1 MASSTDN
8 SANLDLT
15 TCSICFET
23 FKTPKYFPCLHSFCE
38 GCIKTYI
45 TTTFVQTKGGV
56 NCPVC
61 RMHVSKPQGVRI
73 EEWSSELPTNH
84 ILVSLI
90 DMNESK
96 LGQKLCM
103 PCSRENETESASSWC
118 INCGEALC
126 KLCERY
132 HRKQK
137 SSITHKLIDIGNYET
152 TDLQRNYVDIPCT
165 EHPDKNVEAYCRD
178 HSAICCMT
186 CAFLKHRNCKN
197 VGSIHDA
204 AEEMKKSREVEDFSD
219 ALQGFKNTLDAKL
232 QYTLDNLHEFDKDIE
247 KMKVD
252 VDTLFIKLSNH
263 LSQLKSDILSKIS
276 KIEKEVRPEIEDKHD
291 EIKCK
296 ISTIQNDLALFQ
308 TNMEYAPPAQFLQAM
323 EKLMEQRSILEQFVN
338 EESQKLKEIRV
349 TFDANE
355 KLLEIEKA
363 IKVFGEVDIRR
374 TNRTDMVR
382 STGKQV
388 DMSSVVPNLSSEVIV
403 QFAATGIAVLEN
415 SQLLLSNCGGKS
427 IELCDHQ
434 CSSVLSS
441 LSLPGYPCGIK
452 MTSDTEG
459 AVAVLGH
466 GLIIFNIKNNQIT
479 KIKEIR
485 TNVNRDFVYHQGKYY
500 VGCNKNIAV
509 YDSNHRKVRDIS
521 VDNNVD
527 YMAVRDDTSMCYTVF
542 GGRKLY
548 CITMDGTPVF
558 TYSHDKLQYTRG
570 VTVDHAGYIYV
581 CGYWSNNV
589 HQLSHDG
596 KLQRIIFDNLPPWPR
611 CVSFNKHGDKAVIG
625 CDGKVLSYDIK

>member
-1 MASSTDN
+1 MASATEN
-8 SANLDLT
+8 SVKVDLT

-45 TTTFVQTKGGV
+45 TTTFVQTNGGV

-61 RMHVSKPQGVRI
+61 RMYVSKPEDIGI

-84 ILVSLI
+84 ILVNLI
-90 DMNESK
+90 VMNESK
-96 LGQKLCM
+96 SGQKLCM

-137 SSITHKLIDIGNYET
+137 SSITHKLIDMGNYET
-152 TDLQRNYVDIPCT
+152 TDLQCNVDIPCT

-204 AEEMKKSREVEDFSD
+204 AEEMKKSREVENFSD
-219 ALQGFKNTLDAKL
+219 ALQGFQNTLDALL
-232 QYTLDNLHEFDKDIE
+232 QYTSDSLHEFDKDIE
-247 KMKVD
+247 KMKVEI
-252 VDTLFIKLSNH
+252 DTLFTKLSKH
-263 LSQLKSDILSKIS
+263 LSHLKSDIMSEIS

-291 EIKCK
+291 KIKCK

-308 TNMEYAPPAQFLQAM
+308 TNMKYAPPTQFLQAM

-355 KLLEIEKA
+355 KLLQIEKD
-363 IKVFGEVDIRR
+363 IKVFGEVNFGRAS
-374 TNRTDMVR
+374 RTDMVR
-382 STGKQV
+382 PSDRNV
-388 DMSSVVPNLSSEVIV
+388 NMSSVVPTTTKDDMTSLVPTLSSEVNIQDGV
-403 QFAATGIAVLEN
+403 TGISVLEN
-415 SQLLLSNCGGKS
+415 GLVLLSKCNNKT
-427 IELCDHQ
+427 IELRDHQ

-441 LSLPGYPCGIK
+441 LSLPGPPWGIK
-452 MTSDTEG
+452 MSSDTEG
-459 AVAVLGH
+459 AVAVYRH
-466 GLIIFNIKNNQIT
+466 GLIIFNIQNNQIT
-479 KIKEIR
+479 KIK
-485 TNVNRDFVYHQGKYY
+485 
-500 VGCNKNIAV
+500 KNQ
-509 YDSNHRKVRDIS
+509 DRRE
-521 VDNNVD
+521 
-527 YMAVRDDTSMCYTVF
+527 
-542 GGRKLY
+542 
-548 CITMDGTPVF
+548 
-558 TYSHDKLQYTRG
+558 
-570 VTVDHAGYIYV
+570 
-581 CGYWSNNV
+581 
-589 HQLSHDG
+589 
-596 KLQRIIFDNLPPWPR
+596 
-611 CVSFNKHGDKAVIG
+611 
-625 CDGKVLSYDIK
+625 